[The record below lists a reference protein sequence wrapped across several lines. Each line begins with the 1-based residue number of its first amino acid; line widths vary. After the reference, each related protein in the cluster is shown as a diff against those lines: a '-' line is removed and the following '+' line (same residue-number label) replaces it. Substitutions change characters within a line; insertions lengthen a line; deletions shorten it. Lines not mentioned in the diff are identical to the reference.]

1 MKQNEKTLYILKI
14 LLENTNED
22 NPLTANQLIERLG
35 EYGAKVERKTIYSA
49 VEALISFGYDIQNS
63 KAEPKG
69 YYIATRDF
77 ELAEIK
83 LLVDAVQSSKVITQK
98 KSIELINKIKKLT
111 DKNSAQ
117 RLQRQV
123 VVSGRAK
130 MANERVYYSI
140 DAIHEAIAMGRKIS
154 FNYCEYD
161 LNKNLVPRKD
171 NKVYT
176 YTPSLLTWDDERYYL
191 VAYDARHDSYTHFRA
206 DKMINVQV
214 LSDPS
219 DKPQKQLDVARYT
232 MSVFSMFHGEFED
245 VVIAADNKLVGVFL
259 DKFGM
264 DIMIRKHSDT
274 EFAVKVQVAISSTF
288 FAWLF
293 QYGDMAK
300 IVSPQKVADK
310 YIKHIKNTLKTY
322 K

>member
-1 MKQNEKTLYILKI
+1 MKQNLKILYILKI
-14 LLENTNED
+14 LSENTNE
-22 NPLTANQLIERLG
+22 NFPMTANQLIESLSK
-35 EYGAKVERKTIYSA
+35 YGVSIERKSIYSA
-49 VEALISFGYDIQNS
+49 VDTLISFGYDIQNS

-69 YYIATRDF
+69 YYIASRDF

-83 LLVDAVQSSKVITQK
+83 LLVDAVQSSKIITQK

-117 RLQRQV
+117 HLQRQV

-140 DAIHEAIAMGRKIS
+140 DAIHEAIAKGRKIS

-161 LNKNLVPRKD
+161 LNKKLVPRKD

-191 VAYDARHDSYTHFRA
+191 VAYDTRHDSYTHFRA
-206 DKMINVQV
+206 DKMMNVKV
-214 LSDPS
+214 LNESSDTP
-219 DKPQKQLDVARYT
+219 KKKLDVARYT

-245 VVIAADNKLVGVFL
+245 VIIAADNRLVGVFL

-264 DIMIRKHSDT
+264 DIMIREHSQT
-274 EFAVKVQVAISSTF
+274 EFAVKVQVAVSSTF

-293 QYGDMAK
+293 QYEDMVR
-300 IVSPQKVADK
+300 IISPQNVVAK
-310 YIKHIKNTLKTY
+310 YLNHIEKTLKTY
-322 K
+322 R